1 MCETQANASHVAS
14 CLPALPKP
22 TCALLPCFPCFYHV
36 CPDSLCIGCHLQVL
50 LSVWLTH
57 TEHWCRF
64 LINTFGRELLNEG
77 SGVLDVAGGKGEL
90 SFELVN
96 LNGINATVVEPRAL
110 QLWRQHKWMLV
121 RPHPLPPLQPQTVAQ
136 VHTHAQAQ
144 TQAAC

>member
-1 MCETQANASHVAS
+1 MCIAPSLS
-14 CLPALPKP
+14 
-22 TCALLPCFPCFYHV
+22 LLVHV
-36 CPDSLCIGCHLQVL
+36 CPYSLCVGCHLQVL

-57 TEHWCRF
+57 TRHWCRF
-64 LINTFGRELLNEG
+64 LIDTFGRELLNEG

-121 RPHPLPPLQPQTVAQ
+121 RPHPLHSNCGFKPT
-136 VHTHAQAQ
+136 HTHRLRLRLPVEGLGTCGA
-144 TQAAC
+144 TCLLCLDST